1 MNRSFIA
8 FLGLV
13 LLILIQQYVRMERER
28 PLTESSAPP
37 AQSTRSDPSHQNGPI
52 LEEGP
57 TSQFSEQALV
67 RVKRVVDGD
76 TLLLT
81 NGERVRLFGVDTPE
95 TKKPD
100 TPVQPFGPE
109 ASEFTRQMVEGQVV
123 TLVFD
128 RERYDKF
135 GRTLAFVF
143 VNQICLNEELIRQ
156 GLSAAQLQYPF
167 RSDMKQRFTRAEAEA
182 REHRRGLW
190 SIPGWDGRMQNLP
203 PLSNPSNSPARPQ

>member
-1 MNRSFIA
+1 MNRSFIV
-8 FLGLV
+8 FIGLV
-13 LLILIQQYVRMERER
+13 LLILVQQYVRMERER
-28 PLTESSAPP
+28 PLPDSTAPP
-37 AQSTRSDPSHQNGPI
+37 AQSTSPDQSSQSGPV
-52 LEEGP
+52 LEDGP
-57 TSQFSEQALV
+57 TSQFAEQAVV

-109 ASEFTRQMVEGQVV
+109 ASEFTRRMVEGKVV

-128 RERYDKF
+128 RERYDKY

-156 GLSAAQLQYPF
+156 GLSAAHLQYPF
-167 RSDMKQRFTRAEAEA
+167 RSDMKQRFTRAEVEA

-190 SIPGWDGRMQNLP
+190 SIPDWDGRMQSLP
-203 PLSNPSNSPARPQ
+203 QQHKANSPVRLQ